1 MGTAGFRKT
10 LTITGTLLSGGIS
23 IGLISVV
30 SEIAEAAKALN

>member
-10 LTITGTLLSGGIS
+10 LAIISTLLSGGIS

-30 SEIAEAAKALN
+30 PQTAGAL